1 MASTNSWQT
10 TGRSEITINL
20 WSQQLGL
27 FDNPI
32 QTIPFLNSGAIHLV
46 ESHKDLVA
54 FLFASE
60 KKTSFTYNPLVR
72 IFRYNHKKLVPFVE
86 VQQIKDSEVLS
97 IGSTLSDDKQLLVFM
112 LTIDRINLYQL
123 KGSSGFVKV
132 DQISAQ
138 NAINFITFNNY
149 DLNDRLDGHFIS
161 IAFSKGCDTRHKLM
175 CRPENN
181 ILKSKII
188 GKLPLI
194 LNHY

>member
-1 MASTNSWQT
+1 
-10 TGRSEITINL
+10 
-20 WSQQLGL
+20 
-27 FDNPI
+27 
-32 QTIPFLNSGAIHLV
+32 
-46 ESHKDLVA
+46 
-54 FLFASE
+54 
-60 KKTSFTYNPLVR
+60 LVR
-72 IFRYNHKKLVPFVE
+72 IFKYNHKQVVPFVE

-97 IGSTLSDDKQLLVFM
+97 IGSTLSDDKKLLVFM

-132 DQISAQ
+132 YQICAQ

-149 DLNDRLDGHFIS
+149 DINDRLNGHFIS
-161 IAFSKGCDTRHKLM
+161 IAFLKGCDTRLKLM
-175 CRPENN
+175 CRPENH